1 MPLHL
6 IGTSHIAQQSI
17 KEIRQYIEKEQPDL
31 VAVELDVQRAAAL
44 LQEERPDEKKGDK
57 KSGKREISLNQI
69 FHFGL
74 KGYLFAKIGQYL
86 QQKLGKM
93 VGVAPGAEM
102 KTALELAQKNKI
114 QVAFIDQ
121 PLQVT
126 LQRFS
131 RSLTWKEKG
140 RFVMDLLS
148 GLFFPR
154 RQLKKLGLGK
164 EFGKRGVGTELGKG
178 NLGKWDLKKVP
189 DEKIIS
195 TLIQE
200 LKRRYPSVYR
210 VLVEERNK
218 YMVRQLVHLLR
229 KHPGKKILA
238 VVGAGHK
245 EGMEELL
252 LKVEVV
258 G

>member
-6 IGTSHIAQQSI
+6 IGTSHIAPQSI
-17 KEIRQYIEKEQPDL
+17 KEIRQYIEEEQPDL

-44 LQEERPDEKKGDK
+44 LQEERPDEKKGEK

-102 KTALELAQKNKI
+102 KTALELAQKHKI
-114 QVAFIDQ
+114 QIAFIDQ

-131 RSLTWKEKG
+131 RSLTWREKG

-154 RQLKKLGLGK
+154 RQLRKLGLGK
-164 EFGKRGVGTELGKG
+164 ID
-178 NLGKWDLKKVP
+178 LGKWDLKKVP
-189 DEKIIS
+189 DEKMI
-195 TLIQE
+195 TLLIQE
-200 LKRRYPSVYR
+200 LKKRYPSVYR

-229 KHPGKKILA
+229 KYPGKKILA

-258 G
+258 RSLG

>member
-1 MPLHL
+1 MPIHL

-17 KEIRQYIEKEQPDL
+17 REIKKCLEEEKPDL
-31 VAVELDVQRAAAL
+31 VAVELDLQRAAAL
-44 LQEERPDEKKGDK
+44 LQDEKRGNEGKKGNKGK
-57 KSGKREISLNQI
+57 KGVSFNQI
-69 FHFGL
+69 FHFGV
-74 KGYLFAKIGQYL
+74 KGYLFARLGQYL

-93 VGVAPGAEM
+93 VGVSPGAEM
-102 KTALELAQKNKI
+102 KTALELAKKQQL

-121 PLQVT
+121 PLNIT

-131 RSLTWKEKG
+131 RSLTWREKG
-140 RFVMDLLS
+140 RFVGDVLA

-154 RQLKKLGLGK
+154 RQLKRLGLGA
-164 EFGKRGVGTELGKG
+164 
-178 NLGKWDLKKVP
+178 WDLKKVP
-189 DEKIIS
+189 EQEILS
-195 TLIQE
+195 TLMKE
-200 LKRRYPSVYR
+200 LKKRYPNVYQ

-218 YMVRQLVHLLR
+218 YMVKQLVQLLR

-238 VVGAGHK
+238 IVGAGHK

>member
-17 KEIRQYIEKEQPDL
+17 REIKKYIEEEKPDL
-31 VAVELDVQRAAAL
+31 VAVELDVQRATAL
-44 LQEERPDEKKGDK
+44 LQEERQEGKKDEKKR
-57 KSGKREISLNQI
+57 GKREISFQQI
-69 FHFGL
+69 FHFGI

-93 VGVAPGAEM
+93 VGVTPGTEM
-102 KTALELAQKNKI
+102 KTALELAKKHKI

-121 PLQVT
+121 LLQVT

-131 RSLTWKEKG
+131 RSLTWREKG

-154 RQLKKLGLGK
+154 RQLKKLGLDKKVMGHSIM
-164 EFGKRGVGTELGKG
+164 G
-178 NLGKWDLKKVP
+178 NWDLKKVP
-189 DEKIIS
+189 DEKMIAL
-195 TLIQE
+195 LIQE
-200 LKRRYPSVYR
+200 LKQRYPSVYR

-218 YMVRQLVHLLR
+218 YMVRQLIHLLR
-229 KHPGKKILA
+229 KYPGKKILA

>member
-17 KEIRQYIEKEQPDL
+17 KEIRKYIEEEQPDL

-44 LQEERPDEKKGDK
+44 LQENEKGE
-57 KSGKREISLNQI
+57 KRAVSLKQI
-69 FHFGL
+69 LHFGL

-86 QQKLGKM
+86 QQKLGKI
-93 VGVAPGAEM
+93 VGVVPGAEM
-102 KTALELAQKNKI
+102 KTALELAQKHKI
-114 QVAFIDQ
+114 QIAFIDQ

-164 EFGKRGVGTELGKG
+164 ID
-178 NLGKWDLKKVP
+178 LGKWDLKKVP
-189 DEKIIS
+189 DEKMIAL
-195 TLIQE
+195 LIQE
-200 LKRRYPSVYR
+200 LKQRYPSVYR